1 MPILESARIDGLG
14 PDLGKRRFFTQN
26 GAQVHFPLFLG
37 GLVGETELAAPSNDV
52 PLHENFWVGGL
63 FYSGSD
69 RSWSDLL
76 TGYPKKASNLRV
88 EPH

>member
-1 MPILESARIDGLG
+1 MVLGRISVRGASSRRTARKFIS
-14 PDLGKRRFFTQN
+14 PFFW
-26 GAQVHFPLFLG
+26 G

>member
-1 MPILESARIDGLG
+1 MVLGRISVRGASSRRTARKFIS
-14 PDLGKRRFFTQN
+14 PFF
-26 GAQVHFPLFLG
+26 G